1 MQLTE
6 NLHHQIN
13 ELEAEVA
20 RLATRE
26 SDLFTENTWLRND
39 RQLLVAEVGRLA
51 AKCNRMA
58 RSAAVED
65 IHGLAQAV
73 AVEGGGVR

>member
-26 SDLFTENTWLRND
+26 ADLFTENTWLRND
-39 RQLLVAEVGRLA
+39 RQLLIAENARLA
-51 AKCNRMA
+51 AKCNRMC
-58 RSAAVED
+58 RSADVSD
-65 IHGLAQAV
+65 IHGGRA
-73 AVEGGGVR
+73 